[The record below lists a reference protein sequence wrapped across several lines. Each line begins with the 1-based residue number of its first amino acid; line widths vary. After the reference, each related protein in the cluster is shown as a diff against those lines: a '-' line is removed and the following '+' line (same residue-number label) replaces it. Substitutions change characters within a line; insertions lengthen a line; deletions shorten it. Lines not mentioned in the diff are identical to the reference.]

1 MKENRTVVPFAYE
14 NGAEIRTTVINN
26 DTWFVAKDVCDV
38 LGIKDPSMAVSRL
51 ADYQKTTTTFNGTGS
66 NYKTQALV
74 ISESGLY
81 KLVFRSNKPQAEAF
95 SRWVTETVLP
105 SIRKTGAYGVV
116 TQSPVAALASV
127 TVQPVW
133 LGEGVLGVRVAML
146 ELNKKRELWYK
157 LADVLIAAGYSRKT
171 STMWAARRLDFG
183 NALHVKD
190 GSAPCWYVNKRTAT
204 ELLNRKATKGGATC

>member
-1 MKENRTVVPFAYE
+1 MKENQTVVPFAYE

-26 DTWFVAKDVCDV
+26 ETWFVAKDVCDALELSNSRKSV
-38 LGIKDPSMAVSRL
+38 SALDGDQVRVSPLVTPLGGMQNLQII
-51 ADYQKTTTTFNGTGS
+51 N
-66 NYKTQALV
+66 
-74 ISESGLY
+74 ESGLY
-81 KLVFRSNKPQAEAF
+81 NLIFRSNKPEAKKF
-95 SRWVTETVLP
+95 RRWVTETVLP
-105 SIRKTGAYGVV
+105 SIRKTGTYGVV

>member
-1 MKENRTVVPFAYE
+1 MKENQTVVPFAYE

-26 DTWFVAKDVCDV
+26 ETWFVAKDVCDALELSNSRKSV
-38 LGIKDPSMAVSRL
+38 SALDGDQVRVSPLVTPLGGMQNLQII
-51 ADYQKTTTTFNGTGS
+51 N
-66 NYKTQALV
+66 
-74 ISESGLY
+74 ESGLY
-81 KLVFRSNKPQAEAF
+81 NLIFRSNKPEAKKF
-95 SRWVTETVLP
+95 RRWVTETVLP

-116 TQSPVAALASV
+116 AQSPIAALASV

-204 ELLNRKATKGGATC
+204 ELLNRKATKGGTTC

>member
-1 MKENRTVVPFAYE
+1 MKENQTIVPFAYE

-26 DTWFVAKDVCDV
+26 ETWFAAKDVCDV
-38 LGIKDPSMAVSRL
+38 LGIKNSRDSIGKVL
-51 ADYQKTTTTFNGTGS
+51 S
-66 NYKTQALV
+66 NYQV
-74 ISESGLY
+74 RVSPISTPSGVQQMQIINESGLY

-105 SIRKTGAYGVV
+105 SIRKTGGYGVV
-116 TQSPVAALASV
+116 TQSPIAALASV

-146 ELNKKRELWYK
+146 ELNKKQELWYK

-171 STMWAARRLDFG
+171 SPSAKANRLDFG

-204 ELLNRKATKGGATC
+204 DILNRKATKGGTTC

>member
-1 MKENRTVVPFAYE
+1 MKENQTVVPFAYE

-26 DTWFVAKDVCDV
+26 ETWFVAKDVCDALELSNSRKSV
-38 LGIKDPSMAVSRL
+38 SALDGDQVRVSPLVTPLGGMQNLQII
-51 ADYQKTTTTFNGTGS
+51 N
-66 NYKTQALV
+66 
-74 ISESGLY
+74 ESGLY
-81 KLVFRSNKPQAEAF
+81 NLIFRSNKPEAKKF
-95 SRWVTETVLP
+95 RRWVTETVLP

-116 TQSPVAALASV
+116 TQSPIAALASV